1 MPMDEEKNSA
11 VCGIIMGAGAGGWS
25 AGWDA
30 CDKWPNGLQR
40 ALGPH
45 KLRGIAFAARAY
57 VRVLDSL
64 LARVPNECDMF
75 MKRKQPTAGLW
86 LRHRRYSGIHA
97 FKGPT
102 LLAQRVPPQGRRRF
116 RATQT

>member
-40 ALGPH
+40 ALGSH
-45 KLRGIAFAARAY
+45 KLRGIAFASRAY
-57 VRVLDSL
+57 VR
-64 LARVPNECDMF
+64 AR
-75 MKRKQPTAGLW
+75 AGL
-86 LRHRRYSGIHA
+86 A
-97 FKGPT
+97 
-102 LLAQRVPPQGRRRF
+102 A
-116 RATQT
+116 RACAERM